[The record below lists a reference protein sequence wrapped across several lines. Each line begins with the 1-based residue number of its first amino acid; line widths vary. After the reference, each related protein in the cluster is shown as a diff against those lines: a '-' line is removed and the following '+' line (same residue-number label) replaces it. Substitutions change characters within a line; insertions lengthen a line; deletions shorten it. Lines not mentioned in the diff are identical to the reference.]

1 MMNWPS
7 RHGKTLAIMPFKDFT
22 AYTVWYDLRR
32 LGNDLFEA
40 LKEDVCGLVI
50 EVTAYAGTF
59 RRQFLETAGQ
69 LVQHGRQLMLKV
81 AKTTFER
88 LQIDLLFSTC
98 R

>member
-1 MMNWPS
+1 
-7 RHGKTLAIMPFKDFT
+7 
-22 AYTVWYDLRR
+22 V
-32 LGNDLFEA
+32 GNDLFEA

-50 EVTAYAGTF
+50 EVTAYVGT

-88 LQIDLLFSTC
+88 LQIDLLLATC

>member
-1 MMNWPS
+1 M
-7 RHGKTLAIMPFKDFT
+7 
-22 AYTVWYDLRR
+22 
-32 LGNDLFEA
+32 GNDLFEA

-50 EVTAYAGTF
+50 EVTAYAGT

-88 LQIDLLFSTC
+88 LQIDLLLATC

>member
-1 MMNWPS
+1 
-7 RHGKTLAIMPFKDFT
+7 MPFKDFT
-22 AYTVWYDLRR
+22 VNAVWYDLRQV
-32 LGNDLFEA
+32 GNDLFEA

-50 EVTAYAGTF
+50 EVTAYAGT

-81 AKTTFER
+81 VKTTFER
-88 LQIDLLFSTC
+88 LQIDLLLATC